1 LLKNQRT
8 NKQTNNQPLSSGY
21 KNYTDAHKEIIAQA
35 IKQKAEYQALIK
47 AKFSAEK
54 MIREQQQD
62 KNVVLENYTK
72 QYEKSKS
79 KRPEISDQE
88 LTQLL
93 QDLSELN

>member
-1 LLKNQRT
+1 MYLNVVLLKN
-8 NKQTNNQPLSSGY
+8 KQTSKQTTNPFLSGY

-72 QYEKSKS
+72 QYE
-79 KRPEISDQE
+79 
-88 LTQLL
+88 
-93 QDLSELN
+93 